1 MASPVEEIKSRLDI
15 VDIIGGYLR
24 LQKAGINFK
33 ALCPFHG
40 EKTASFFVSPER
52 QTWHCFGCGKGGDMF
67 SFLMEM
73 DGLEFSE
80 ALRILAQRAGVELK
94 RQDPVVRTEKNRLEE
109 ANELA
114 AQFFETQLEKSIT
127 GVSANEYLASRGL
140 APQIKKDFRLG
151 FAPVSSDA
159 LLRFLFSRGFSHD
172 EIVRAG
178 LAIKTQRGAVIDRF
192 RGRIMFPIT
201 DTHGRVLGFTG
212 RIFGRETSDT
222 EPKYMN
228 TPETPIFDKGKTL
241 YGLNMA
247 RTSLRSENAAVLV
260 EGQMDLLMSHQAGVT
275 NAVATSG
282 TALTPA
288 HLKILKR
295 YADVLV
301 IAYDADKAGESA
313 TRRGVDLALE
323 EGLLVRVAPVEGG
336 KDPADLVKE
345 DPAAWLD
352 TVQNKTQ
359 PIIGFF
365 IDKACARFDAQSV
378 EGKREISALIL
389 PLVAKVSNNI
399 EQAHWV
405 QELAQ
410 RIGTREENV
419 WDELKRIEVARKPE
433 PQRPQESARKKEP
446 STRRRQIEEYLT
458 MLFLRTAADR
468 TVPAAWL
475 QQERV
480 SDYFVSPSARA
491 IVETLLVL
499 FDREDVADILAALRN
514 ELAHDHMLL
523 LDALMMQSSLM
534 DPALIELE
542 QEVDRCFREIRILD
556 LRERLDALSMELAE
570 VERSGDPERLIALE
584 TEFRSVSQE
593 LNQVLGS

>member
-94 RQDPVVRTEKNRLEE
+94 RQDPIVRTEKNRLEE

-114 AQFFETQLEKSIT
+114 AQFFETQLEKST
-127 GVSANEYLASRGL
+127 AGVSANEYLASRGL

-151 FAPVSSDA
+151 FAPLNSDA
-159 LLRFLFSRGFSHD
+159 LLRFLFSRGFSND

-419 WDELKRIEVARKPE
+419 WDELKRMEVARKPE

-534 DPALIELE
+534 DPELIELE